1 MVNVIHACMHF
12 SAAGADT
19 WLSSICYYGLNVDY
33 GDASAHFGL
42 VPTSVL
48 LFIVCPLVGL
58 SPSLRCLWCS
68 SIAASV
74 EGGPFGSALNWPFVR
89 TRLSYDSFAV

>member
-1 MVNVIHACMHF
+1 MVNVIHACMYF

-19 WLSSICYYGLNVDY
+19 WLSSIYYYGLNADY

-42 VPTSVL
+42 VPTSVPL
-48 LFIVCPLVGL
+48 LFVYPLVGL

-74 EGGPFGSALNWPFVR
+74 EGGPL
-89 TRLSYDSFAV
+89 AVP